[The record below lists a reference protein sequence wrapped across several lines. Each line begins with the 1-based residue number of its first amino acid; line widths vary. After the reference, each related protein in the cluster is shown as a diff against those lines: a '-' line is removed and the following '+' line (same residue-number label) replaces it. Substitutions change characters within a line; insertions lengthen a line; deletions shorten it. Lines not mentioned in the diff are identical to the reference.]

1 MRNARSGST
10 AFIFQIEPPSTPET
24 RFASIPQYI
33 YQCARSSQQLSMEDC
48 TDAPKYLNAE
58 RSLLSPQGNLE
69 VIDSSGNILSPIS
82 NLLND
87 RNMRQTPF
95 SGPCPTSRRS
105 ESSNLTE
112 NNIISTAASTTR
124 PKKEFHP
131 FEKNKNRS
139 SNPSPP
145 SSNPSPHNPNST
157 APSPAEPNYDSASQ
171 TPSEHSS
178 GSDAAFYCSVG
189 SPSEDEEDGSGASL
203 ALGEK
208 EKGEGESGMMK
219 STLRE
224 AVSTSRT
231 GVVTD
236 DGGKG
241 EEDEEDEEE
250 EEEESNDTHN
260 KNRKRRKSKKRYTFL
275 RRIFSRKKARDSNG
289 GTGGTGGIS

>member
-1 MRNARSGST
+1 
-10 AFIFQIEPPSTPET
+10 
-24 RFASIPQYI
+24 
-33 YQCARSSQQLSMEDC
+33 
-48 TDAPKYLNAE
+48 
-58 RSLLSPQGNLE
+58 
-69 VIDSSGNILSPIS
+69 
-82 NLLND
+82 
-87 RNMRQTPF
+87 MRQTPF

-124 PKKEFHP
+124 PKKEFYP

-139 SNPSPP
+139 SNPSPL
-145 SSNPSPHNPNST
+145 SSNPPPHNPNST
-157 APSPAEPNYDSASQ
+157 APSPAEPNSDSASQ
-171 TPSEHSS
+171 TLSEHSS

-208 EKGEGESGMMK
+208 EKGEGESGVMK
-219 STLRE
+219 STLRKS
-224 AVSTSRT
+224 VSTSRT
-231 GVVTD
+231 GGITD
-236 DGGKG
+236 DGDKG
-241 EEDEEDEEE
+241 EEEDDDDEEE

-289 GTGGTGGIS
+289 GTGGISWVCACVLIDRWEIGILPSANR